1 MNLHEIVSSAIN
13 SINPFQQIE
22 VVGREDYTVNEYGEA
37 VPVEKPAIKYMAQVQ
52 PINSEDIK
60 FINNYNQSS
69 EYKAFWVS
77 ADVSGLNRPLL
88 KGGDKV
94 ICNGKTYF
102 VTNMPEDW
110 YETVGWNHF
119 VGCLQLNKQES
130 MGQSGS

>member
-22 VVGREDYTVNEYGEA
+22 IVGREDYTVNEYGEA

-130 MGQSGS
+130 SEQSGS

>member
-37 VPVEKPAIKYMAQVQ
+37 VPVEKPVIKYMAQVQ

-88 KGGDKV
+88 KGGDKI

-130 MGQSGS
+130 SEQSGS